1 MKIYNQEVFCISL
14 MSILAKKILD
24 QLNFDQC
31 QTDDELR
38 AGAER
43 ILTSISAEDLR
54 SILLFT
60 NSKTKYL
67 YTDNNGV
74 TVELK

>member
-1 MKIYNQEVFCISL
+1 MSAILEETIEVKIET
-14 MSILAKKILD
+14 SIVIRNNKLD
-24 QLNFDQC
+24 FDQC

-43 ILTSISAEDLR
+43 ILTTMSAENLR
-54 SILLFT
+54 NILLFT
-60 NSKTKYL
+60 NSKTEYL

>member
-1 MKIYNQEVFCISL
+1 MSAILEETIEVKIER
-14 MSILAKKILD
+14 SIIINKH
-24 QLNFDQC
+24 QLNFDAC
-31 QTDDELR
+31 HTDDELR

-43 ILTSISAEDLR
+43 ILASMSAEDLR
-54 SILLFT
+54 NILLFT
-60 NSKTKYL
+60 NNKTKYL

>member
-1 MKIYNQEVFCISL
+1 MSAILEETIEVKIGIS
-14 MSILAKKILD
+14 IIINKH
-24 QLNFDQC
+24 QLNFDTC
-31 QTDDELR
+31 HTDDELR

-43 ILTSISAEDLR
+43 ILSSMSAEDLR
-54 SILLFT
+54 NILLFT
-60 NSKTKYL
+60 NNKTKYL

>member
-1 MKIYNQEVFCISL
+1 MSAILEETIEVKIET
-14 MSILAKKILD
+14 SIVIRNNKLD
-24 QLNFDQC
+24 FDQC

-43 ILTSISAEDLR
+43 VLTSISAQDLR
-54 SILLFT
+54 SIILFT
-60 NSKTKYL
+60 DSKTKYL

>member
-1 MKIYNQEVFCISL
+1 MTTMLEETIEVKVETTI
-14 MSILAKKILD
+14 IINKHQLD
-24 QLNFDQC
+24 FDQC

>member
-1 MKIYNQEVFCISL
+1 MSAILEETIEVKVETTI
-14 MSILAKKILD
+14 IINKHQLD
-24 QLNFDQC
+24 FDTC

-60 NSKTKYL
+60 NSKTKYF

>member
-1 MKIYNQEVFCISL
+1 MSAILEETIEVKIET
-14 MSILAKKILD
+14 SIVIRNNKLD
-24 QLNFDQC
+24 FDQC

-43 ILTSISAEDLR
+43 VLTSISAEDLR
-54 SILLFT
+54 SIILFT
-60 NSKTKYL
+60 DSKTKYL

>member
-1 MKIYNQEVFCISL
+1 MSAILEETIEIKIGISIIINKNQ
-14 MSILAKKILD
+14 LD
-24 QLNFDQC
+24 FDKC
-31 QTDDELR
+31 PTDDELR

-43 ILTSISAEDLR
+43 ILTTMSAENLR
-54 SILLFT
+54 NILLFT
-60 NSKTKYL
+60 NSKTEYL

>member
-1 MKIYNQEVFCISL
+1 MSAILEETIEVKVETTI
-14 MSILAKKILD
+14 IINKHQLD
-24 QLNFDQC
+24 FDTC

-54 SILLFT
+54 NILLFT
-60 NSKTKYL
+60 NNKTKYL

>member
-1 MKIYNQEVFCISL
+1 MSAILEETIEVKIETTIIIN
-14 MSILAKKILD
+14 KH
-24 QLNFDQC
+24 QLNFDTC
-31 QTDDELR
+31 HTDDELR

-43 ILTSISAEDLR
+43 ILTTMSAENLR
-54 SILLFT
+54 NILLFT
-60 NSKTKYL
+60 NSKTEYL